1 MKPPARPVLTARDI
15 MNTHVESLR
24 PDVPIADAVQLLIRR
39 GYSGAPVLDE
49 GGRLVGILSELDCLR
64 VLAEA
69 AYEGWPEGDVR
80 GHMQKEVKSVS
91 EEVDVL
97 VVCEAF
103 VEGGVRRLPVL
114 DRNGQIVGLITR
126 RDLMRGL
133 DALERAHRGRPLTT
147 YELIAHRRGQ

>member
-1 MKPPARPVLTARDI
+1 MKPTSSPLTARDV

-24 PDVPIADAVQLLIRR
+24 PGVPIADAVQLLARR
-39 GYSGAPVLDE
+39 GYSGAPVVDE

-80 GHMQKEVKSVS
+80 GHMQKDVRSVS
-91 EEVDVL
+91 EETDL
-97 VVCEAF
+97 LTVCNAF
-103 VEGGVRRLPVL
+103 VEDGVRRLPVL
-114 DRNGQIVGLITR
+114 DREGQLVGLITR

-133 DALERAHRGRPLTT
+133 DALEERRRGKPLTT
-147 YELIAHRRGQ
+147 YELIARRRGQ